1 MKQITNKR
9 IVFAEIAVN
18 DDKAIRANL
27 GTLDYL
33 ANQVHRVHGCI
44 ELCSAILA
52 EKDSDSEWE
61 RYINYLSQWAI
72 CHNDEKYAGMS
83 PACFEEWRDNED
95 KEDQ

>member
-9 IVFAEIAVN
+9 IVFAKLAVN

-27 GTLDYL
+27 GTLDYF
-33 ANQVHRVHGCI
+33 ADQINRIHGRV

-61 RYINYLSQWAI
+61 RYINYLSQWVI
-72 CHNDEKYAGMS
+72 CHNDEACEGMS

-95 KEDQ
+95 AEED